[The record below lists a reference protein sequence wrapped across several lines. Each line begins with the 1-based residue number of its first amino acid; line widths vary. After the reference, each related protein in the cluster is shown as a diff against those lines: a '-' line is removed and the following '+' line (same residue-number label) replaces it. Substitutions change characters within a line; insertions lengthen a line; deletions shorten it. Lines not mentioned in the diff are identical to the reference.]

1 MKFKRLCLILA
12 AALVLQLGMLSP
24 VIATDTDI
32 NDTYIEDDPQYWKEI
47 NKASI
52 SNTQLQALG
61 INHSNYSP
69 RDPVGNEVIRCGIDV
84 ASSQPLSRSAPG
96 DMAPAVV

>member
-32 NDTYIEDDPQYWKEI
+32 NDTYIEDDPQYW
-47 NKASI
+47 
-52 SNTQLQALG
+52 
-61 INHSNYSP
+61 
-69 RDPVGNEVIRCGIDV
+69 
-84 ASSQPLSRSAPG
+84 
-96 DMAPAVV
+96 